1 MFHTLDENTPVL
13 IQGITGRMGR
23 FHTALMREYGTNIVA
38 GVSDR
43 GDTAVQDG
51 VPVYASCKHAVQAH
65 QVVASVVM
73 VPPSKVLPAV
83 QEAVSAG
90 VQLIVTIAE
99 GIPVHDAL
107 RISRVVKQA
116 GATWLGPST
125 PGLVVPG
132 RIKLG
137 FLPDVAIAKGPLAV
151 MSKSGTLSY
160 EVCYRLRAAGVG
172 QSAWIGVGGDPVK
185 GTRFADLAA
194 PLAAIPDT
202 RGLLLIGEVG
212 GDEEESFA
220 ERLSEVALRI
230 PVFALIAGRE
240 AKEGVSMGHAG
251 ALVMGNKG
259 SLASKTRALEA
270 AGVHVY
276 RSIGELTKSVPGL
289 LGAETAPV
297 ARLSSAE
304 SQE

>member
-1 MFHTLDENTPVL
+1 MFHTLNQDTPVL

-23 FHTALMREYGTNIVA
+23 FHTSLMRQYGTHIVA
-38 GVSDR
+38 GVSYR
-43 GDTAVQDG
+43 GDETTQDG
-51 VPVYASCKHAVQAH
+51 IPVFPSCEAAARTHH
-65 QVVASVVM
+65 IVASVVM
-73 VPPSKVLPAV
+73 VPPLKVLPAV
-83 QEAVSAG
+83 QEALAAG
-90 VQLIVTIAE
+90 IRLVVTIAE

-107 RISRVVKQA
+107 KISRLVREA

-125 PGLVVPG
+125 PGLVIPG
-132 RIKLG
+132 KMKLG
-137 FLPDVAIAKGPLAV
+137 FLPDVAIAPGPLAV

-160 EVCYRLRAAGVG
+160 EVCYRLRLAGVG
-172 QSAWIGVGGDPVK
+172 QSAWVGVGGDPVK
-185 GTRFADLAA
+185 GTRFADLIE
-194 PLAAIPDT
+194 PLSAIPGT

-220 ERLSEVALRI
+220 ERLAQSDISI

-251 ALVMGNKG
+251 ALVMGSTG

-276 RSIGELTKSVPGL
+276 RSISELTQSVPGL
-289 LGAETAPV
+289 LGAETAAV
-297 ARLSSAE
+297 TGHSSTE
-304 SQE
+304 S

>member
-1 MFHTLDENTPVL
+1 MFHTLDQHTPVL

-23 FHTALMREYGTNIVA
+23 FHTALMRRYGTNIVA
-38 GVSDR
+38 GVSYR
-43 GDTAVQDG
+43 GEQAIQDG
-51 VPVYASCKHAVQAH
+51 VPVYMSSQTAVQH
-65 QVVASVVM
+65 HRIVASVIM
-73 VPPSKVLPAV
+73 VPPMKVLAAV
-83 QEAVSAG
+83 QEAVAAG
-90 VQLIVTIAE
+90 IQLIVTIAE

-107 RISRVVKQA
+107 KISRIVRDA

-132 RIKLG
+132 KMKLG
-137 FLPDVAIAKGPLAV
+137 FLPDVAIAPGPLAV

-160 EVCYRLRAAGVG
+160 EVCYRLRAAGIG

-185 GTRFADLAA
+185 GTRFADLAE
-194 PLAAIPDT
+194 PLAAVPGT

-220 ERLSEVALRI
+220 RRLSEVNLGI

-251 ALVMGNKG
+251 ALVMGSTG

-276 RSIGELTKSVPGL
+276 RSIGELTKSLPGL
-289 LGAETAPV
+289 LGARAASVTE
-297 ARLSSAE
+297 LSSTD
-304 SQE
+304 S